1 METINKLQF
10 KHHNEIFTGET
21 LDEARGKVLAYL
33 REQWYATEAFN
44 DPSSNYRSLY
54 AEPTVFRYAA
64 AGDEA
69 NPHIILLI
77 GAKTNNNSDQADNR
91 FCIIDIDKTEQ
102 EIEDLREE
110 IEKVVKSL
118 TLTVFDTKTLDL
130 SVEKTEDGTF
140 LSGDVKTADTHVF
153 ELDGEELNKR
163 NNLMIGDG
171 DAKGPEG
178 LFLYIDLTYD
188 EENDRYTFLV
198 SQTDGTLKKVILPNN
213 YLVSGEYDI
222 TDEAIHLHM
231 KDGEE
236 IVVDCKE
243 LILEWTVE
251 GESSNT
257 PIVLTRERVD
267 YDPEGHHNHE
277 DILRADIRVAEE
289 LPNNILDR
297 TTDGRYLY
305 VKGTA
310 DNIRYS
316 DEMTVKEAIDS
327 KDDRI
332 STSEGNLIYRREDG
346 IYAHALLKYNQAEN
360 KIGFEYTD
368 GDGELNF
375 VEYQLNSVKFLEDI
389 TYDPVN
395 ETIIIRYIDTKGEY
409 KQVVIPVKD
418 IIEEWDVKNEGHNV
432 ELVRVRK
439 VSDEKD
445 ELSADVKI
453 HEGDNNILEDKDH
466 TLYVN
471 GISDNI
477 KYDVTGDTTVK
488 NVLDTLSAA
497 SVSVNDR
504 LDEEIA
510 RSEAEDTKIE
520 DTIGSGFSTD
530 AHETITYK
538 FNELTDRV
546 AAEETRAAEEEDRIE
561 AKLDAEITRSTAKDV
576 EEDGRL
582 DSIETNIGDGFGSRN
597 TVRDEFTKEKA
608 EREASDNFLSGTI
621 ETLSAN
627 TEGRL
632 KSVVN
637 NDHSID
643 VDNTDVVNPV
653 IKVNLSE
660 EVEDGKP
667 NIIKLNTNGLYAGV
681 DLSYVEEANKLIF
694 KTTNATKEI
703 QLESMSSI
711 IDIRYDASKEAIV
724 ITYMTNGHEIKTVEI
739 PVGDLI
745 REWKPSES
753 TDGAIKLTLTEA
765 PSGTTAK
772 DILYGEVLIS
782 DHVDNILIND
792 GGRLYVSNA
801 SITANTAA
809 INALEG
815 RMDTAEASIDA
826 LEDGLREETSART
839 LADEAI
845 GRRIDQEIED
855 RIAAVSAESNRAISA
870 ETALQTNIT
879 VEETRAKGEE
889 TRIETKLDNEVT
901 RSIDKDTAIETALNE
916 EVSRS
921 TARDLELSKAITDEV
936 TRATSAETALQTAI
950 ETEATDRN
958 AAILAEKNRAV
969 SAETALQEALAR
981 EIVNR
986 EADVEDEQSRAE
998 AAELALSGKIDT
1010 SIETERSRAT
1020 TREENILHAL
1030 DDEIENR
1037 ISGDTILQN
1046 AINDERGRAIN
1057 AESVLTQ
1064 SIANE
1069 YNRAYAREGELNLAI
1084 TNETIRAN
1092 AADVE
1097 LYQSIAD
1104 ETAVRAAADADLLSK
1119 INQEISRA
1127 QVAENT
1133 ISEALATETNNRVNA
1148 DTNLSNAI
1156 TAETQARQTADDVI
1170 DAKIDAAT
1178 FTFSSSTSVNFN
1190 TPTLEDNVVKAN
1202 VKLQEGDNIIKV
1214 GQGLYATAHLSY
1226 DTGTNKIK
1234 LTTTAGEEEYQLAGA
1249 TVIDNLEYDST
1260 NKELVITYHDGNGGV
1275 HTVRFGVSE
1284 LFNEWS
1290 VQNPS
1295 EDSAIELTKT
1305 PSATP
1310 GGEDKLSGRVLLTN
1324 LEDNAIKIVNNG
1336 LYVPAAD
1343 MADAKEIALCTKNE
1357 LSVFERA
1364 VIGHKI
1370 YEECGS
1376 GYTYEPNVDTTY
1388 ISGAT
1393 NFYNADFKLDQN
1405 LKRVEDKVDGVSG
1418 DTVCVDSKAN
1428 KIYELLYGTG
1438 STIQGCGEVIQYTPD
1453 LGSCVI
1459 SAATSF
1465 MEADRML
1472 GDQMCEILEMWQSGM
1487 TCTSISNWIDD
1498 GANKRLEIDVRAS
1511 HGNTARQTDEEI
1523 VITGFTGD
1531 YIDPT
1536 RTEFTDTNALRIVC
1550 LQEGESGSTPDVKSL
1565 QNGLYLSNVW
1575 DCGLYYG
1582 PSDTEA
1588 KQQAAAAGYIVDPYS
1603 TDETGEAS
1611 DYNYNNNVRQ

>member
-21 LDEARGKVLAYL
+21 LDEARGKVLTYF
-33 REQWYATEAFN
+33 REQWYITEAFN
-44 DPSSNYRSLY
+44 DPNSNYRSMY

-77 GAKTNNNSDQADNR
+77 GAKTNNNSDQTDNR

-110 IEKVVKSL
+110 IEKVIKSL

-198 SQTDGTLKKVILPNN
+198 SQEDGTLKKVILPNN

-251 GESSNT
+251 GEGSNT

-346 IYAHALLKYNQAEN
+346 IYAHTMLKYNQAEN

-375 VEYQLNSVKFLEDI
+375 VEYQLNSVKLLEDI

-395 ETIIIRYIDTKGEY
+395 EMIVIRYIDAQGEY
-409 KQVVIPVKD
+409 QRVEIPVKD
-418 IIEEWDVKNEGHNV
+418 IIEEWDVNNEYHNV
-432 ELVRVRK
+432 NLVKQR
-439 VSDEKD
+439 SEGQGKD
-445 ELSADVKI
+445 LLSADVKI
-453 HEGDNNILEDKDH
+453 HEGDNNILEDKGY

-497 SVSVNDR
+497 SVSVNTR

-510 RSEAEDTKIE
+510 RSESEDTKIE

-530 AHETITYK
+530 AHETVTYK
-538 FNELTDRV
+538 FDELQTQ
-546 AAEETRAAEEEDRIE
+546 INSE
-561 AKLDAEITRSTAKDV
+561 ADKLQDEIDRSTSADTIH
-576 EEDGRL
+576 DGRL
-582 DSIETNIGDGFGSRN
+582 DAIDAEIGDGFGPRN

-643 VDNTDVVNPV
+643 VDNTDAVNPV

-667 NIIKLNTNGLYAGV
+667 NIIKLNANGLYAGV
-681 DLSYVEEANKLIF
+681 DLSYEETANKLIF

-711 IDIRYDASKEAIV
+711 ISIEYNPSKEAIV

-745 REWKPSES
+745 REWKPSEN

-765 PSGTTAK
+765 PSGTTGK

-782 DHVDNILIND
+782 AHEDNILVND
-792 GGRLYVSNA
+792 TGALYVSN
-801 SITANTAA
+801 SGIIANAAA
-809 INALEG
+809 IDVLEG
-815 RMDTAEASIDA
+815 RMDTAEANIDA
-826 LEDGLREETSART
+826 LQDGLREETSART
-839 LADEAI
+839 LADAALDAKIE
-845 GRRIDQEIED
+845 QETEE
-855 RIAAVSAESNRAISA
+855 RIADV
-870 ETALQTNIT
+870 
-879 VEETRAKGEE
+879 
-889 TRIETKLDNEVT
+889 
-901 RSIDKDTAIETALNE
+901 NE
-916 EVSRS
+916 EQ
-921 TARDLELSKAITDEV
+921 ARAEARELEL
-936 TRATSAETALQTAI
+936 TRKIDA
-950 ETEATDRN
+950 DV
-958 AAILAEKNRAV
+958 LAEKNRAV
-969 SAETALQEALAR
+969 SAETILRTAIGDETTRATSEEARIETKLDNEIAR
-981 EIVNR
+981 SI
-986 EADVEDEQSRAE
+986 AKDDVLNDKIDAE
-998 AAELALSGKIDT
+998 AARAAIAESTLDNKIDA
-1010 SIETERSRAT
+1010 EERRAT
-1020 TREENILHAL
+1020 GEELGLKTSLTAEITRATSAETAL
-1030 DDEIENR
+1030 RTAD
-1037 ISGDTILQN
+1037 
-1046 AINDERGRAIN
+1046 
-1057 AESVLTQ
+1057 SVLTTNL
-1064 SIANE
+1064 ANE
-1069 YNRAYAREGELNLAI
+1069 VARATAAEAAIQAQVDANKLEFHDTTTIDLERSGENPSQVVGHVKIATSNNNIIRVDESAYGIYASVDLTYDSGTNVLTFTASDGTNKKIELSSGSVIHRAWFDPSTEELVLEFVNPDGSFYEVKIPVGSLFNQWDVD
-1084 TNETIRAN
+1084 NENSKGIKLIKTPGTG
-1092 AADVE
+1092 
-1097 LYQSIAD
+1097 SGS
-1104 ETAVRAAADADLLSK
+1104 TDLLSAEAK
-1119 INQEISRA
+1119 ISQADDNILTLKDNHLYVSGSGVTKALADTE
-1127 QVAENT
+1127 T
-1133 ISEALATETNNRVNA
+1133 IS
-1148 DTNLSNAI
+1148 
-1156 TAETQARQTADDVI
+1156 
-1170 DAKIDAAT
+1170 
-1178 FTFSSSTSVNFN
+1178 
-1190 TPTLEDNVVKAN
+1190 
-1202 VKLQEGDNIIKV
+1202 G
-1214 GQGLYATAHLSY
+1214 
-1226 DTGTNKIK
+1226 
-1234 LTTTAGEEEYQLAGA
+1234 
-1249 TVIDNLEYDST
+1249 NLET
-1260 NKELVITYHDGNGGV
+1260 LRTAVNG
-1275 HTVRFGVSE
+1275 TSE
-1284 LFNEWS
+1284 
-1290 VQNPS
+1290 
-1295 EDSAIELTKT
+1295 
-1305 PSATP
+1305 
-1310 GGEDKLSGRVLLTN
+1310 
-1324 LEDNAIKIVNNG
+1324 
-1336 LYVPAAD
+1336 
-1343 MADAKEIALCTKNE
+1343 
-1357 LSVFERA
+1357 
-1364 VIGHKI
+1364 
-1370 YEECGS
+1370 
-1376 GYTYEPNVDTTY
+1376 GYTYPAHLTSH
-1388 ISGAT
+1388 I
-1393 NFYNADFKLDQN
+1393 
-1405 LKRVEDKVDGVSG
+1405 
-1418 DTVCVDSKAN
+1418 
-1428 KIYELLYGTG
+1428 
-1438 STIQGCGEVIQYTPD
+1438 
-1453 LGSCVI
+1453 I
-1459 SAATSF
+1459 SAATSYD
-1465 MEADRML
+1465 EADML
-1472 GDQMCEILEMWQSGM
+1472 LDEAFYNMIDKWFLLGFE
-1487 TCTSISNWIDD
+1487 TCTTHTGVKEVAQN
-1498 GANKRLEIDVRAS
+1498 RHMFVDVRMS
-1511 HGNTARQTDEEI
+1511 HGNKATGMTDEELSM
-1523 VITGFTGD
+1523 TSMDDKYFS
-1531 YIDPT
+1531 
-1536 RTEFTDTNALRIVC
+1536 DTNVLRYINVSETRDHQH
-1550 LQEGESGSTPDVKSL
+1550 LDPD
-1565 QNGLYLSNVW
+1565 NGYNGMYLSNYW
-1575 DCGLYYG
+1575 DCGKYYQTA
-1582 PSDTEA
+1582 TEGA
-1588 KQQAAAAGYIVDPYS
+1588 EIADMVAEGFEVYNTNYK
-1603 TDETGEAS
+1603 TDEDGSAS
-1611 DYNYNNNVRQ
+1611 DYDYNNNVRQS